1 MTFLLCSFSLAQR
14 PPMQG
19 NPGFFIDD
27 YWKPKKFEPVKKT
40 IKKKEINEESS
51 VKISVDFNEELTKI
65 SPYIFGNNIGH
76 WIHVLH

>member
-1 MTFLLCSFSLAQR
+1 MRYILIFCMTFLLCSFSLAQR

-40 IKKKEINEESS
+40 IKKKKLMKNQVSKYPLILMKN
-51 VKISVDFNEELTKI
+51 
-65 SPYIFGNNIGH
+65 
-76 WIHVLH
+76 